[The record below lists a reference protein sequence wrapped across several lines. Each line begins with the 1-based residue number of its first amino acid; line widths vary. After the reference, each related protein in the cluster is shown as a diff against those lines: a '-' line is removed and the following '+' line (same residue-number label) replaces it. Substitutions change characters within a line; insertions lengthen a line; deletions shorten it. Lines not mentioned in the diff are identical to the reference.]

1 MKTTIVKGL
10 EITMWS
16 LYLVAF
22 ATVQNKESMV
32 YATLGMSLA
41 CVISYNIHTG
51 WQRIVIITFNAVL
64 IFFTLYKLLT

>member
-10 EITMWS
+10 EIVMWS

-51 WQRIVIITFNAVL
+51 WHRAIIIILNASFAL
-64 IFFTLYKLLT
+64 LTIYKLLT